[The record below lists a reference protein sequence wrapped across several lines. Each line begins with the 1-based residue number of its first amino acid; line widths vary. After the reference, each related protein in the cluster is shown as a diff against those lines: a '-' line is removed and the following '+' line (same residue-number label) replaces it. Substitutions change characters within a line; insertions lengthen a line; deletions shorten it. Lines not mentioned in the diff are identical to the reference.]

1 MLLPRGRTCVIR
13 RLIGERMRS
22 EKHPGDERRRA
33 RLSIAASSAALLFVA
48 ACALSCVAVVAQSE
62 ASRVAMREAG
72 VPVERAAASVCAER
86 ELDPRGSAP
95 IDVMQER
102 VSLPVRNPEV
112 LAGAARAARLLP
124 VAKELAAETL
134 SALMSQGGVA
144 EAARRASLAR
154 VAAVRRVRLD
164 VSLRDNASIVYD
176 DPRAI
181 RFGTIFVASLRSD
194 EAMLSVMAH
203 ELTHAA
209 DGARGSLKPLF
220 RRVARRAESGAGL
233 RQISSRRGEELTC
246 DLVGVLSARLFIA
259 RNASDE
265 PEARRAARAVEHNCV
280 GRDETDAAHLSPR
293 ETMRALLALEPVYAA
308 EVTGESE
315 NDASVAPLNH
325 PASRTVTPT
334 PRVAPRRARRVT
346 RARPSMNHKTT
357 RRPTL

>member
-1 MLLPRGRTCVIR
+1 MLRARGRTRAIR
-13 RLIGERMRS
+13 RLILKRMRS
-22 EKHPGDERRRA
+22 EKHPGVERRRA
-33 RLSIAASSAALLFVA
+33 RLSIKTSSCAMLLAA
-48 ACALSCVAVVAQSE
+48 ACALSCVTIVAQTGST
-62 ASRVAMREAG
+62 SRVAMREG
-72 VPVERAAASVCAER
+72 DIPVGRAEAAACAER

-102 VSLPVRNPEV
+102 ASLPARHPEV
-112 LAGAARAARLLP
+112 LAGAARAERLLP
-124 VAKELAAETL
+124 LAKELAAETL
-134 SALMSQGGVA
+134 SSLMSEGGVP
-144 EAARRASLAR
+144 EAARRAALAR
-154 VAAVRRVRLD
+154 IEAVRRIRLD
-164 VSLRDNASIVYD
+164 VPLRDNASIVYD

-220 RRVARRAESGAGL
+220 RRVARRAEAGAGL

-259 RNASDE
+259 RRASEE

-280 GRDETDAAHLSPR
+280 ERDETDAAHLSPR
-293 ETMRALLALEPVYAA
+293 ETLRALLALEPVYAA
-308 EVTGESE
+308 EVSGESE
-315 NDASVAPLNH
+315 GDALAAPLNH
-325 PASRTVTPT
+325 TAPRAELPAAR
-334 PRVAPRRARRVT
+334 APRRST
-346 RARPSMNHKTT
+346 RPRPTNDRTT

>member
-1 MLLPRGRTCVIR
+1 MC
-13 RLIGERMRS
+13 
-22 EKHPGDERRRA
+22 
-33 RLSIAASSAALLFVA
+33 AASSVTIR
-48 ACALSCVAVVAQSE
+48 AQPDARRG
-62 ASRVAMREAG
+62 ASVGEEIPA
-72 VPVERAAASVCAER
+72 ERAAAAVCAER

-102 VSLPVRNPEV
+102 ASLPARHPDVI
-112 LAGAARAARLLP
+112 AGAARAARLLP
-124 VAKELAAETL
+124 LAKELAAESL
-134 SALMSQGGVA
+134 AALMIEGGIA
-144 EAARRASLAR
+144 PSSRRAALAR
-154 VAAVRRVRLD
+154 VEAVRRIRLD

-209 DGARGSLKPLF
+209 DGARGQLKPLF

-259 RNASDE
+259 RHASEE

-280 GRDETDAAHLSPR
+280 ERDETDAAHLSPR

-308 EVTGESE
+308 QVTGESE
-315 NDASVAPLNH
+315 GDALAAQMNH
-325 PASRTVTPT
+325 PASRTELPTTRTPAAT
-334 PRVAPRRARRVT
+334 TRRARRVT
-346 RARPSMNHKTT
+346 RARPPTSRETT
-357 RRPTL
+357 RRPTF